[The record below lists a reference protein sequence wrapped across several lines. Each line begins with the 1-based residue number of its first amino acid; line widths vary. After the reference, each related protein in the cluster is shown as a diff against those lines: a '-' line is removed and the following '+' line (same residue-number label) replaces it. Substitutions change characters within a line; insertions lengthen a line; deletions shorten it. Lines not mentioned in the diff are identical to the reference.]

1 MAANTREAILHKLR
15 SARAPFEDVAPIPAE
30 EKRHTVPVTD
40 ATPEEYHQRFIE
52 EATRLHCIIHE
63 TQGDSDALEV
73 VLDIIGED
81 KQALMWDSQHIPIAG
96 LQDALNQQGIKAAAI
111 NDGTVRVGLTG
122 VDAALAG
129 TGSIVVVSG
138 EGKSRQASL
147 LPLVHVAVIKR
158 DAVVADLETF
168 YKHTNR
174 ATFRDH
180 SNIAVISG
188 PSKSADIAMELI
200 HGMHGPGEV
209 HLVIVP

>member
-1 MAANTREAILHKLR
+1 MAANTRESILNKLR

-40 ATPEEYHQRFIE
+40 ATPEEHYQRFVD
-52 EATRLHCIIHE
+52 EATKLHCIIHE
-63 TQGDSDALEV
+63 TQSEGDALEV
-73 VLDIIGED
+73 VLDIIGDD
-81 KQALMWDSQHIPIAG
+81 KQALMWDSRHIPIAG
-96 LQDALNQQGIKAAAI
+96 LQGALDQQGIQAAAM
-111 NDGTVRVGLTG
+111 NDGSVRVGLTG

-158 DAVVADLETF
+158 DDVIADLETF
-168 YKHTNR
+168 YKNTDR
-174 ATFRDH
+174 ATFSNH

-209 HLVIVP
+209 HLVLVP

>member
-1 MAANTREAILHKLR
+1 MAANTRETILNKLR
-15 SARAPFEDVAPIPAE
+15 SARTPFEDVAPVE
-30 EKRHTVPVTD
+30 EKRHTVPFTD
-40 ATPEEYHQRFIE
+40 ATPQEYYERFVQ
-52 EATRLHCIIHE
+52 EATKLHCIIYE

-73 VLDIIGED
+73 VLDIIGDD
-81 KQALMWDSQHIPIAG
+81 KQALMWDSAHIPIAG
-96 LQDALNQQGIKAAAI
+96 LQDAFNQQGIKSAAL
-111 NDGTVRVGLTG
+111 NDGSVRVGLTG

-138 EGKSRQASL
+138 DGKSRQASL
-147 LPLVHVAVIKR
+147 LPLVHVAVIKH
-158 DAVVADLETF
+158 DQILADLETF
-168 YKHTNR
+168 YKSTNR

-209 HLVIVP
+209 HLVLVP